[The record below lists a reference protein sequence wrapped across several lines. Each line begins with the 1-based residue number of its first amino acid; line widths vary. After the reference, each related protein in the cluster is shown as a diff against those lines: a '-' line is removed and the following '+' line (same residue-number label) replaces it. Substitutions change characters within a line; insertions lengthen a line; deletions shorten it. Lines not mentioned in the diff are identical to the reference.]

1 MAIVLTH
8 WKLLFHLYQAR
19 CLLKIWNCCKN
30 YFTTH
35 GTTESC
41 LPIYL
46 LENHISFTIILNDL
60 IFCKLDVIP
69 NTIFSKHEVRTWN
82 LENRWIMNFN
92 CVLLTIN
99 CRQSSNLGIMTLGD
113 VSTHTA
119 HIIWEKLAK
128 AFWKKNYHF
137 A

>member
-8 WKLLFHLYQAR
+8 WKLLFHLYQAE

-30 YFTTH
+30 YFNTH